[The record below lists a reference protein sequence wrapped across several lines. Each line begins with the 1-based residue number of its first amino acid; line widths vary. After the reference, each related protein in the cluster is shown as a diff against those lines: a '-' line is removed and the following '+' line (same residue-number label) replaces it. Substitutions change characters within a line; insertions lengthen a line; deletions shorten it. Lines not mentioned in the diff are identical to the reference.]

1 VATLLTGVGYIGA
14 TLLRRLA
21 ERGDGGEDVAPVV
34 AVDNFFSTPREQVE
48 AALPSGAL
56 LIEGD
61 VADPQVIARAFDAL
75 GPLSTNQ
82 HSSVVYHLAAQPSAS
97 IALRQPEV
105 TEHSN
110 LVGARVVLQAAL
122 ERGARVVFGGSFRVY
137 GDDLIGQ
144 TIDEQTPYG
153 RVGDLSHLSKI
164 YVEQLARMLGVPF
177 IAVRLGVTYG
187 WSPIMKTTPAFMTVP
202 NLFCQRT
209 AQGEVLEV
217 LEDRP
222 LAFIHVRDAAD
233 ALIESARILAQSQQ
247 PWQVVNAAPQ
257 VATIGQ
263 VARTVQRL
271 AEDRGT
277 QVSING
283 AATSEAGFRVISQ
296 LDDKGFTPH
305 HTLASGLGDVLDHFL
320 KLKFQL
326 QLQLKRKPGAR

>member
-1 VATLLTGVGYIGA
+1 
-14 TLLRRLA
+14 
-21 ERGDGGEDVAPVV
+21 
-34 AVDNFFSTPREQVE
+34 
-48 AALPSGAL
+48 
-56 LIEGD
+56 
-61 VADPQVIARAFDAL
+61 
-75 GPLSTNQ
+75 
-82 HSSVVYHLAAQPSAS
+82 
-97 IALRQPEV
+97 
-105 TEHSN
+105 
-110 LVGARVVLQAAL
+110 
-122 ERGARVVFGGSFRVY
+122 
-137 GDDLIGQ
+137 
-144 TIDEQTPYG
+144 
-153 RVGDLSHLSKI
+153 
-164 YVEQLARMLGVPF
+164 
-177 IAVRLGVTYG
+177 VRLGVTYG

-202 NLFCQRT
+202 NLFCQRA
-209 AQGEVLEV
+209 AQGQVIEV

-320 KLKFQL
+320 KLKLQL
-326 QLQLKRKPGAR
+326 QLQLKRKRKPGAR